1 MGGIRQYHPHL
12 ANSVTKEHTWYAL
25 TDKCI
30 LSLKL
35 GIPKIQ
41 FTNHIKLKKEDY
53 SVDASALLRRGTNYP
68 WKELQTQSMEQ
79 KLKV

>member
-1 MGGIRQYHPHL
+1 MGGIIQYHPHL

-30 LSLKL
+30 LSLKF

-41 FTNHIKLKKEDY
+41 FTNHIKLKKED
-53 SVDASALLRRGTNYP
+53 
-68 WKELQTQSMEQ
+68 
-79 KLKV
+79 